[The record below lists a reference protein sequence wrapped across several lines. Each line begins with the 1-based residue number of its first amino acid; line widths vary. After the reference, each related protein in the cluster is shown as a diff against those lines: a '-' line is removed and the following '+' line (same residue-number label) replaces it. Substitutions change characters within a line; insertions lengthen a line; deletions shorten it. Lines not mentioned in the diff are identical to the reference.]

1 MSAQLVFLAID
12 VATAFA
18 AILLGLRALQRWRL
32 PAAQLIALIAF
43 DTFCDV
49 ALGRSD
55 YSYWIP
61 AALQIEVHGPLA
73 VICNIARNLTP
84 FLFAAFCFIEFT
96 DRRRFPRWLYLLLAI
111 QLFLEV
117 AITWFVDP
125 IAAYADALT
134 QIAPSLLQTVFVV
147 MALYW
152 TVADWR
158 NDLIETRR
166 RTRLLLTVAI
176 GINMLFSGIVTRL
189 LIGPMTFNTPWN
201 YYNHV
206 ALVFSHLVL
215 LVFVLFQFMDSGID
229 IYLDPLRRPVPQP
242 PVSNPDAAALAR
254 LAALMQ
260 GEHLYRR
267 PGLTLKVL
275 ADKAGVP
282 EYRLR
287 RLIHEQLGFANLN
300 AYLHAWRIREA
311 CEQLRDPAQR
321 RTPILTIAL
330 SVGYNSVNT
339 FNRGFREVTGTAP
352 SAWRSDETATLPP
365 SPKTA

>member
-1 MSAQLVFLAID
+1 MMKVSASAVGYMPTTAGENRGITLSSSSKKCPHASAPMNCTGVSNIGPSQIASGCSASFQIARCSSIVVSCPPNASPIVFFFAVMVVLPYARHDARPTCPLPLRHASVRAVSAQLVFLAID

-73 VICNIARNLTP
+73 VVFNIARNLTP
-84 FLFAAFCFIEFT
+84 YQFAAFSYIVFT

-158 NDLIETRR
+158 NDLI
-166 RTRLLLTVAI
+166 
-176 GINMLFSGIVTRL
+176 
-189 LIGPMTFNTPWN
+189 
-201 YYNHV
+201 
-206 ALVFSHLVL
+206 
-215 LVFVLFQFMDSGID
+215 
-229 IYLDPLRRPVPQP
+229 
-242 PVSNPDAAALAR
+242 
-254 LAALMQ
+254 
-260 GEHLYRR
+260 
-267 PGLTLKVL
+267 
-275 ADKAGVP
+275 
-282 EYRLR
+282 
-287 RLIHEQLGFANLN
+287 
-300 AYLHAWRIREA
+300 
-311 CEQLRDPAQR
+311 
-321 RTPILTIAL
+321 
-330 SVGYNSVNT
+330 
-339 FNRGFREVTGTAP
+339 
-352 SAWRSDETATLPP
+352 
-365 SPKTA
+365 